1 MSAWRPTP
9 SPLAILGGWPA
20 WREPLFARSGTLL
33 CHPSSPGAAGNR
45 GSASPGGRLF
55 SGGEYFILAACIF
68 MVDKI
73 EVIQDLARITKNLLV
88 ITNRT
93 KIFPI
98 TRHDTSLPCCHWDD
112 CVIGMP
118 PRSVEGI
125 NRKTTN
131 SVRQVNYY
139 LLYRILKEHLHF
151 CNLGLIKLFDD
162 RASALWRRG

>member
-9 SPLAILGGWPA
+9 SPLAILGGWPS
-20 WREPLFARSGTLL
+20 WREPLLAGSGTSL

-68 MVDKI
+68 MADKI
-73 EVIQDLARITKNLLV
+73 D
-88 ITNRT
+88 

-98 TRHDTSLPCCHWDD
+98 IRHDTSLPCCHWDD
-112 CVIGMP
+112 CVVGMP
-118 PRSVEGI
+118 PHSVEGV
-125 NRKTTN
+125 NRKTIN
-131 SVRQVNYY
+131 SGLQVNCYP
-139 LLYRILKEHLHF
+139 LYRILREHLHF